1 MAQLAP
7 PIAGLFVTVPAP
19 FILAAGRSP

>member
-7 PIAGLFVTVPAP
+7 PIANGMV
-19 FILAAGRSP
+19 ILITYKLLK